1 MEKER
6 KGKKWGSGP
15 VTLKGRITC
24 EFIELLVHF
33 ENQYEKSNYEF
44 VNLHML

>member
-33 ENQYEKSNYEF
+33 EKSIWK
-44 VNLHML
+44 VNMKSQTMSL